1 MNRRKDRVLNTRIP
15 EELDREIREQA
26 ERLDLSVSEFV
37 RDVLQRTVNLVGNL
51 SGNVENLVNGIRDDV
66 EEFRQ
71 LADPAAAVR
80 EAAIRSLRRSVVG
93 WQSLRLSRPTRCAVT
108 GKELAAGA
116 AAHIGIR
123 TDGRRGAVVSP
134 EGLDRVLGRSDEQWV
149 PITLQQAM
157 VCAHT
162 GVSMAPGEKAWAS
175 LESQPPRF
183 ISEAAFTALNDVEEA
198 P

>member
-93 WQSLRLSRPTRCAVT
+93 WQALRLSRPARCAVT
-108 GKELAAGA
+108 GKELVAGA

-123 TDGRRGAVVSP
+123 TDGRRGAVVST
-134 EGLDRVLGRSDEQWV
+134 EGLDRVLGRDDEQWV
-149 PITLQQAM
+149 PITLQQPM
-157 VCAHT
+157 TCAHSGVVMAT
-162 GVSMAPGEKAWAS
+162 GDTAWAN
-175 LESQPPRF
+175 LQSQPPRF
-183 ISEAAFTALNDVEEA
+183 ICEAAHAALHEEEA